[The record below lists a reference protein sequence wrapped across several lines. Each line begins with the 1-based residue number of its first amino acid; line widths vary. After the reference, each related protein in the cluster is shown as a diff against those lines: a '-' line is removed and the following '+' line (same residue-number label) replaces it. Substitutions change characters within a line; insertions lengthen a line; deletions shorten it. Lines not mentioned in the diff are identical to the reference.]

1 MLFDVQVDQRDGV
14 AVVRVVGE
22 LDLASAPQVRTA
34 VVRALASGGP
44 DLELDLTAVDF
55 VDSLGLGVVVSAL
68 KRVRTNGG
76 RLVVVV
82 DAARVRKPFE
92 VTGLDT
98 LVDLR
103 GTTASEVAPT
113 GSVDG

>member
-1 MLFDVQVDQRDGV
+1 VLFDVQVTQRDGV

-22 LDLASAPQVRTA
+22 LDLATAPQARTA

-68 KRVRTNGG
+68 KRVRSRGG
-76 RLVVVV
+76 HLVVV
-82 DAARVRKPFE
+82 AAADRVRKPFE
-92 VTGLDT
+92 LTGLDA

-103 GTTASEVAPT
+103 QP
-113 GSVDG
+113 SVDGTAPSEVVDG